1 MSKFGDAFAA
11 ARKSGKKEFTFGGE
25 RYNTRMS
32 DEKSAKPAVKPSA
45 KTVEKPAA
53 KPTAA
58 PAAAPGRVGMENFNP
73 KLANIKSGIARG
85 LSGVDKGIE
94 ALGTPMTN
102 AEKARQANI
111 AAQASKVAAAKKDY
125 DPSSAGSNFKMAMAK
140 MGFKKGGVVKQ
151 VPSAN
156 SMGSLGMAKGGGIE
170 RKGKTKGTMVKMAKG
185 GSIDGIAIRGKTRCK
200 GMK

>member
-11 ARKSGKKEFTFGGE
+11 ARKAGQKEFTFGGE
-25 RYNTRMS
+25 RYNTRMR
-32 DEKSAKPAVKPSA
+32 DEEKAKPAA
-45 KTVEKPAA
+45 KAAEKPAA
-53 KPTAA
+53 AK
-58 PAAAPGRVGMENFNP
+58 PAAATTPGRVGMANAGP
-73 KLANIKSGIARG
+73 KLANIKSGIDRG
-85 LSGVDKGIE
+85 LGGIDKVIE
-94 ALGTPMTN
+94 AAN
-102 AEKARQANI
+102 AGAGGPEKARQANI
-111 AAQASKVAAAKKDY
+111 AAQAAKVAAAKKDY
-125 DPSSAGSNFKMAMAK
+125 DPSSAGSNFKMALAK

-170 RKGKTKGTMVKMAKG
+170 KRGKTKGTMVKMAKG